1 MTKYVSVDGQVVVR
15 TCENG
20 SLKYDKY
27 HDIETEVEECTKKWL
42 AKNL

>member
-1 MTKYVSVDGQVVVR
+1 MTKYVSVDGPVVVR

-42 AKNL
+42 TKNL